1 MDNIQDKETNVQE
14 HHIVQ
19 AEIHQEDEQLTNI
32 LPSPTHQTPSSN
44 ELGSGLVPNIPQ
56 NPIHQIQS
64 SNELGSGLELNSH
77 SIPKEAT
84 KEHREAMRL
93 KSVNNPGCSETILF
107 DDTRRKSQNAST
119 MRSKVTDSLN
129 VIDKLF
135 RKWKTSSFNLR
146 PKEENTLIA
155 D

>member
-1 MDNIQDKETNVQE
+1 MEDSQDKETGVQG
-14 HHIVQ
+14 HQVVQ
-19 AEIHQEDEQLTNI
+19 VDVHQEDEQQLNI
-32 LPSPTHQTPSSN
+32 QSSPTPQILSSN

-56 NPIHQIQS
+56 NPTHQIQS